1 MVHQIAL
8 ARTDVRIGERL
19 VDRQRVGLN
28 PFTILVPQTFLGNL
42 TDVDFWVEVGC
53 ESLVVI
59 AGIAV
64 YYVENLNLVEVMLGS
79 VCSKNARNTR
89 VEAAAKD
96 SAKTSFFKLVLVSP
110 LP

>member
-1 MVHQIAL
+1 M
-8 ARTDVRIGERL
+8 
-19 VDRQRVGLN
+19 DRQRVGLN
-28 PFTILVPQTFLGNL
+28 PFAILIPQTFLGDL
-42 TDVDFWVEVGC
+42 TDVDFRVEVGS

-64 YYVENLNLVEVMLGS
+64 YDVENLDLVEVMLGS
-79 VCSKNARNTR
+79 VCSKDARNTR

-96 SAKTSFFKLVLVSP
+96 SAKTSFLKLVLVSP